1 MLHLERCLLSELD
14 VVAPDTMTAE
24 VYAVACLEN
33 RALAIQPQLEMTCE
47 EIIHRLPAIPQI
59 CFVIA
64 HDDHIIH
71 VANILPRTQRVLG
84 ILVSLVE
91 VEIGEHLAR
100 QIADRH
106 ANTCFTLTCLDVDA
120 EQSAALLIVN
130 DAPQELQQF
139 LVFENPVQDTKQ
151 DGMIDAVKVFADI
164 ELQHVDLARRVADVL
179 LQLANRSLRAAANP
193 AGVARRDIPFIEQ
206 VIDLPIYSPLHYA
219 IAKRQRHDE
228 PFLRVRDVELAVSAD
243 MVRMPDEFILQ
254 LNKIFFEIPC
264 KCQHLT
270 TLRLVSTS

>member
-1 MLHLERCLLSELD
+1 MLHLERRLLSEFD
-14 VVAPDTMTAE
+14 VVTPDTMTTE
-24 VYAVACLEN
+24 VYAVACFDN
-33 RALAIQPQLEMTCE
+33 RALAIQLQLEMTCE

-179 LQLANRSLRAAANP
+179 LQLADSSLCTAANP
-193 AGVARRDIPFIEQ
+193 AGVARRDISFIEQ
-206 VIDLPIYSPLHYA
+206 VADLPIYRPLHHTVA
-219 IAKRQRHDE
+219 ERKCHDK
-228 PFLRVRDVELAVSAD
+228 PFLRIRDVKLPIPAD
-243 MVRMPDEFILQ
+243 MVRVPDELVLE
-254 LNKIFFEIPC
+254 LNQIFFKIPRE
-264 KCQHLT
+264 CQHLT
-270 TLRLVSTS
+270 ALCLVASG

>member
-1 MLHLERCLLSELD
+1 MLHLERRLLSEFD
-14 VVAPDTMTAE
+14 VVTPDTMTTE
-24 VYAVACLEN
+24 VYAVACFDN
-33 RALAIQPQLEMTCE
+33 RALAIQLQLEMTCE

-91 VEIGEHLAR
+91 IEIGEHLAR

-139 LVFENPVQDTKQ
+139 LVLENSVQDVKQ
-151 DGMIDAVKVFADI
+151 SIVVDAVKILADI
-164 ELQHVDLARRVADVL
+164 ELQHVDLARCVTDVL
-179 LQLANRSLRAAANP
+179 LELMNRSLRATADP
-193 AGVARRDIPFIEQ
+193 AGIARRDISLIER
-206 VIDLPIYSPLHYA
+206 VVDLPIYRPLHHA
-219 IAKRQRHDE
+219 ITERQRHNE
-228 PFLRVRDVELAVSAD
+228 TLLRVRDVKLPIPAN
-243 MVRMPDEFILQ
+243 MVRMPDELVLQ
-254 LNKIFFEIPC
+254 LDQILFEIP
-264 KCQHLT
+264 
-270 TLRLVSTS
+270 RE

>member
-1 MLHLERCLLSELD
+1 MLHLERRLLSEFD
-14 VVAPDTMTAE
+14 VVAPYAMATK
-24 VYAVACLEN
+24 VYTVACLEN
-33 RALAIQPQLEMTCE
+33 RALAIQLQLEMARE
-47 EIIHRLPAIPQI
+47 EIVHRLPTVPQI

-120 EQSAALLIVN
+120 EQPATMLIVN

-139 LVFENPVQDTKQ
+139 PVLENPVQD
-151 DGMIDAVKVFADI
+151 
-164 ELQHVDLARRVADVL
+164 
-179 LQLANRSLRAAANP
+179 
-193 AGVARRDIPFIEQ
+193 
-206 VIDLPIYSPLHYA
+206 
-219 IAKRQRHDE
+219 AK
-228 PFLRVRDVELAVSAD
+228 
-243 MVRMPDEFILQ
+243 
-254 LNKIFFEIPC
+254 
-264 KCQHLT
+264 
-270 TLRLVSTS
+270 